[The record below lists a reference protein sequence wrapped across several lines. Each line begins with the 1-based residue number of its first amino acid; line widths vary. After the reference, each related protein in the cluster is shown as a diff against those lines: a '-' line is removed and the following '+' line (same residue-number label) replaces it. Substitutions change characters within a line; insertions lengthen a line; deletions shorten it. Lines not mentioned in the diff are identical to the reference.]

1 MRDFIK
7 ISDSIKFEIGNSYII
22 HIADVP
28 AGVRESIDFA
38 KKINCEKGVGC
49 GICRQCSKIE
59 RNEHADVTLI
69 PGDDDD
75 INEFSS
81 IKIETIRELRDNA
94 FRKPFEGQYRVFII
108 RYADRMTDQAQNAL
122 LKILEEPP
130 SRSIFL
136 LITGDVFGL
145 LSTIRS
151 RCRQFNYPYTKQVD
165 INYESMMSDLVATA
179 NTHLD
184 VFFNYTKKISQ
195 TKGDL
200 LKFLDFAII
209 VLRDVISLRCGHS
222 TISSGIEDTLK
233 LMNNDN
239 IEGTID
245 ELNYY
250 YSMAKDRS
258 INKELIVINSLNLI
272 LGK

>member
-7 ISDSIKFEIGNSYII
+7 VSDSIKFEIGNSYII

-38 KKINCEKGVGC
+38 KKINCEKGTGC
-49 GICRQCSKIE
+49 GVCRQCSKIE
-59 RNEHADVTLI
+59 RNEHADFTLI
-69 PGDDDD
+69 PNDDDL
-75 INEFSS
+75 NELSS
-81 IKIETIRELRDNA
+81 IKIEAIRELRDNA

-108 RYADRMTDQAQNAL
+108 RHADRMTDQAQNAL

-130 SRSIFL
+130 LQSIFL

-145 LSTIRS
+145 LSTVRS
-151 RCRQFNYPYTKQVD
+151 RCRQFNYPYMKQAD
-165 INYESMMSDLVATA
+165 INYESMMGDLVATA
-179 NTHLD
+179 DTHLD

-233 LMNNDN
+233 LMNNN
-239 IEGTID
+239 SIEEIID
-245 ELNYY
+245 KLNYY
-250 YSMAKDRS
+250 YSMVKDRS
-258 INKELIVINSLNLI
+258 INKELIAINSLNLI
-272 LGK
+272 LGR